1 MKRTRAPGLLAWLLG
16 TAIALPCMAE
26 IRPFPPATLEA
37 LGRALYEI
45 ERRTDIAIELANE
58 HHGTDELGVESWVT
72 EGDPAHLLVR
82 FLATRDGFPVPVLDA
97 RFDEL
102 LLPDIGAPSAPA
114 LTPYQRAQI
123 AARTAVQPHLENPC
137 SANYGSLAVPDPEGD
152 GLLLYAIALDPD
164 PEQVLLG
171 GHHRFSLS
179 ADGIEVRHADAL
191 STSCVR
197 APRSELARADGVR
210 GTAVRTALGD
220 TPLEIHVYLS
230 LRHRLTLYVVTR
242 DLRMWEVRDGRMR
255 VIREGPGELSSATR

>member
-1 MKRTRAPGLLAWLLG
+1 MSRLPPLLAWLLG
-16 TAIALPCMAE
+16 LAVALPCAAD
-26 IRPFPPATLEA
+26 IRQFPPETIEA
-37 LGRALYEI
+37 LGRTLFEV

-58 HHGTDELGVESWVT
+58 HHAPDELGVESWVT

-82 FLATRDGFPVPVLDA
+82 FLGTRDGTPVPVLDA

-102 LLPDIGAPSAPA
+102 LLPDIAPPAGPA
-114 LTPYQRAQI
+114 LTPFQRAQI
-123 AARTAVQPHLENPC
+123 AARTAVQPYLENPC
-137 SANYGSLAVPDPEGD
+137 SARYGSLAVPDPESD

-164 PEQVLLG
+164 EEQVLLG

-179 ADGIEVRHADAL
+179 ADGTEVRHADAL

-197 APRSELARADGVR
+197 APREELARADGVR
-210 GTAVRTALGD
+210 GTAVRTSLGD

-242 DLRMWEVRDGRMR
+242 DLRMWEVRDGHMR
-255 VIREGPGELSSATR
+255 VIRERPGELSSAAR